1 MNNYILHKSFSRG
14 YANHGWLKANHT
26 FSFANYYDSTRMNFG
41 CLRVLNDDVIAAD
54 KGFDFHSHANMEI
67 ITIPLSG
74 SLKHQD
80 NLGNRSVISEG
91 EIQVMSAGAGVIHS
105 EFNASSDTDVSIL
118 QIWIFPNKKDVQPRY
133 QQLSIDSIKT
143 KNTFHQILSPFPD
156 DCGVW
161 IHQNSWFSLASL
173 DSKKTIH
180 YNLTDPSNG
189 IYIFIIQGTIQIE
202 GIDLSKRDGI
212 GFWDI
217 EEISVSSLTDS
228 EILLMEVPMAITKL

>member
-1 MNNYILHKSFSRG
+1 MNNYILHKSSSRG
-14 YANHGWLKANHT
+14 HENHGWLIANHT

-74 SLKHQD
+74 SLRHQD

-105 EFNASSDTDVSIL
+105 EFNASSDTEVSIL

-133 QQLSIDSIKT
+133 QQLSIDSLKT

-161 IHQNSWFSLASL
+161 IHQNSWFSLANL
-173 DSKKTIH
+173 DANKTIYYH
-180 YNLTDPSNG
+180 LTHPSNG
-189 IYIFIIQGTIQIE
+189 IYIFIIQGAVEIE
-202 GIDLSKRDGI
+202 GIDLSKRDGV

-217 EEISVSSLTDS
+217 KEISISSLTDS

>member
-1 MNNYILHKSFSRG
+1 MNNYILHKSSSRG
-14 YANHGWLKANHT
+14 HANHGWLKANHT

-41 CLRVLNDDVIAAD
+41 CLRVLNDDVIAAN

-74 SLKHQD
+74 SLRHQD

-105 EFNASSDTDVSIL
+105 EFNASSDTDASIL

-133 QQLSIDSIKT
+133 QQLSIDSLKT
-143 KNTFHQILSPFPD
+143 KNTFHQILSPFPH

-161 IHQNSWFSLASL
+161 IHQNSWFSLARL

-180 YNLTDPSNG
+180 YNLTNPSNG

>member
-1 MNNYILHKSFSRG
+1 MNNYIIHRSSSRG
-14 YANHGWLKANHT
+14 HANHGWLKANHT
-26 FSFANYYDSTRMNFG
+26 FSFANYFDSTRMNFG

-74 SLKHQD
+74 SLRHQD
-80 NLGNRSVISEG
+80 NLGNKSVVSEG
-91 EIQVMSAGAGVIHS
+91 EIQVMSAGTGVIHS
-105 EFNASSDTDVSIL
+105 EFNASSDTNVSIL

-133 QQLSIDSIKT
+133 QQLSIDSLKI

-161 IHQNSWFSLASL
+161 IHQNSWFSLANL
-173 DSKKTIH
+173 DFKKTLH
-180 YNLTDPSNG
+180 YNLNHPSNG
-189 IYIFIIQGTIQIE
+189 IYIFIIQGAVHIE
-202 GIDLSKRDGI
+202 GIDLSKRDGV

-217 EEISVSSLTDS
+217 EGISVSSIADS

>member
-1 MNNYILHKSFSRG
+1 
-14 YANHGWLKANHT
+14 
-26 FSFANYYDSTRMNFG
+26 MNFG

-54 KGFDFHSHANMEI
+54 KGFDFHSHSNMEI

-74 SLKHQD
+74 SLRHQD

-91 EIQVMSAGAGVIHS
+91 EIQVMSAGTGVIHS

-133 QQLSIDSIKT
+133 QQLSIGSLKT

-161 IHQNSWFSLASL
+161 IHQNSWFSLARL

-180 YNLTDPSNG
+180 YNLTNPSNG